1 MTDQEIVDNLPVEE
15 QETPV
20 ETEETPQS
28 NTEDASSAGGDQAL
42 VIELQ
47 KKLKDTEEIAKKAQY
62 DYIMLKSEFDS
73 FVRRVEGD
81 NKEAKVQQLVDL
93 VKKLTPIIDQLGQS
107 VSHIPAELVD
117 NTWAAGVKLTYDNA
131 IKTLQGLGI
140 SLIPTIGHEPDMEL
154 HEPLSV
160 QPTDDEALKGKI
172 IQEFQPWY
180 VYEKDGIKKVVS
192 AAKVIVGQ

>member
-15 QETPV
+15 QETTV
-20 ETEETPQS
+20 GTEESTS
-28 NTEDASSAGGDQAL
+28 DISSSGGDQSL
-42 VIELQ
+42 ITELQ

-107 VSHIPAELVD
+107 VSHTPAELED

-131 IKTLQGLGI
+131 IKTLQ
-140 SLIPTIGHEPDMEL
+140 
-154 HEPLSV
+154 
-160 QPTDDEALKGKI
+160 
-172 IQEFQPWY
+172 
-180 VYEKDGIKKVVS
+180 
-192 AAKVIVGQ
+192 